1 MATNNKKI
9 AKNTVMLYFR
19 MILSMIVSLYTSRV
33 VLDVLGVE
41 DFGIYNI
48 VGGVVVMFSF
58 INTFL
63 NSACQRFFSYSLASD
78 PITETKKIFHTSLY
92 IHLLIAIIFAISA
105 ETIGLWFMYEKIV
118 IPDDRFWAAIVLY
131 HIYVL
136 NTCLS
141 IFRVPYNAVIIAEE
155 KMDFYAVTTI
165 IESILRLVI
174 VYMLVIIPLDKLI
187 TYGFLH
193 TFTALLMIF
202 WYGMYCKC
210 KFVYCTLSIKK
221 DKRYL
226 RNMLSF
232 SGWNMFASIA
242 DIGYKQGS
250 NIILNMFFGVTL
262 NAAMGIA
269 TTVRGTIGSF
279 SGNMMVAANPQ
290 IIKNYALKEYDAYS
304 VLVYKMSKYSFY
316 LMLMFVL
323 PTILNIE
330 YILKIWLVTPPDH
343 TVVLLYYGLIFNLVE
358 SLHGPLWVSM
368 QATGKLKQ
376 YQIVISSIYLL
387 NLPLLYLAYLF
398 GSKPESML
406 LIQTII
412 SAIIIM
418 VRLMYSQKL
427 AHLNISAYIVKVIK
441 PIIKVCFVA
450 LPIPIFISSFLQP
463 SLLKLALTSII
474 SFLLVSLTIYFVG
487 MDFQERM
494 KIRVVIKNKFIKN
507 FKK

>member
-1 MATNNKKI
+1 
-9 AKNTVMLYFR
+9 
-19 MILSMIVSLYTSRV
+19 MIV
-33 VLDVLGVE
+33 
-41 DFGIYNI
+41 
-48 VGGVVVMFSF
+48 
-58 INTFL
+58 
-63 NSACQRFFSYSLASD
+63 
-78 PITETKKIFHTSLY
+78 
-92 IHLLIAIIFAISA
+92 
-105 ETIGLWFMYEKIV
+105 
-118 IPDDRFWAAIVLY
+118 
-131 HIYVL
+131 
-136 NTCLS
+136 
-141 IFRVPYNAVIIAEE
+141 
-155 KMDFYAVTTI
+155 
-165 IESILRLVI
+165 
-174 VYMLVIIPLDKLI
+174 
-187 TYGFLH
+187 
-193 TFTALLMIF
+193 

-262 NAAMGIA
+262 NAAIGIA

-279 SGNMMVAANPQ
+279 CGNMMVAANPQ

-316 LMLMFVL
+316 LMLLFVL

-427 AHLNISAYIVKVIK
+427 AHLNISAYIVMVIK

>member
-1 MATNNKKI
+1 
-9 AKNTVMLYFR
+9 
-19 MILSMIVSLYTSRV
+19 MIVSLYTSRV

-48 VGGVVVMFSF
+48 VGGVVVLFSF

-63 NSACQRFFSYSLASD
+63 NSACQRFFSYSLAKD
-78 PITETKKIFHTSLY
+78 PISETKKIFHTSLF
-92 IHLLIAIIFAISA
+92 IHFIIAVIFAISA
-105 ETIGLWFMYEKIV
+105 ESIGLWFMYEKIV
-118 IPDDRFWAAIVLY
+118 IPDDRFWSAIVLY

-141 IFRVPYNAVIIAEE
+141 IFRVPYNAVIVAEE

-165 IESILRLVI
+165 IESVLRLII

-193 TFTALLMIF
+193 TFIALLMIV
-202 WYGMYCKC
+202 WYGMYCNC
-210 KFVYCTLSIKK
+210 NFSFCTFSIKK
-221 DKRYL
+221 DEKYL

-242 DIGYKQGS
+242 DVGYKQGS

-290 IIKNYALKEYDAYS
+290 IIKNYALKEYEAYS
-304 VLVYKMSKYSFY
+304 GLVYKMSKYSFY

-376 YQIVISSIYLL
+376 YQIVVSSIYLL

-398 GSKPESML
+398 GCKPESML
-406 LIQTII
+406 LIQSII
-412 SAIIIM
+412 SAIVIM
-418 VRLMYSQKL
+418 VRLIYSQKL
-427 AHLNISAYIVKVIK
+427 AHLNISAYLGKVIM
-441 PIIKVCFVA
+441 PIIKVCVVA
-450 LPIPIFISSFLQP
+450 LPIPIFMSSFLQP
-463 SLLKLALTSII
+463 SLLKLVLTGFICL
-474 SFLLVSLTIYFVG
+474 FVVSLTIYYFG
-487 MDFQERM
+487 MDLHERM
-494 KIRVVIKNKFIKN
+494 RIQVVIKNKIIMKL
-507 FKK
+507 KK